1 MGYPSTENHR
11 VHVLHLFLLH
21 RWATLVL
28 LTSGGA
34 AAAKALEQQFTY
46 VYTPARQAKD
56 LARIPSLVADK

>member
-1 MGYPSTENHR
+1 M
-11 VHVLHLFLLH
+11 
-21 RWATLVL
+21 L